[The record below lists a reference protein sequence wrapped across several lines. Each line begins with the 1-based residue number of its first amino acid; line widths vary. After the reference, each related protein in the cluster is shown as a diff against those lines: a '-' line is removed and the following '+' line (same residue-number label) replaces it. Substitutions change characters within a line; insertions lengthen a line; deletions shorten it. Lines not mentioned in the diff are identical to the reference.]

1 MNFQGQAIKY
11 RGDDEDYYSR
21 PTPVIISDT
30 AYCVGWG
37 TQPHKTAQGFSPAE
51 RQAIRSRS
59 AIVIIS
65 GARPAGG
72 RTGTTYRV
80 AIPGRDGKIYQR
92 VPSMELLGALP
103 LEAQAVR

>member
-11 RGDDEDYYSR
+11 RGDDRDRYSQ

-37 TQPHKTAQGFSPAE
+37 THPHKTAAGFSHDE
-51 RQAIRSRS
+51 RKAIRDRS
-59 AIVIIS
+59 AIVVIS

-80 AIPGRDGKIYQR
+80 AIPGKAGKIYRR
-92 VPSMELLGALP
+92 VPSAELVGALP
-103 LEAQAVR
+103 PEGRP